1 VFLCGWLRHYQG
13 RYQEQYARFGFGHVL
28 ESIEQIANIPQLLE
42 SEKVAVR
49 PERDRS
55 MAVDPL
61 MLRELLTGN
70 AAGRTVLRA

>member
-1 VFLCGWLRHYQG
+1 VFLCGWLHHYHG
-13 RYQEQYARFGFGHVL
+13 GYQEQYARFGFGHVL

-49 PERDRS
+49 PERERS
-55 MAVDPL
+55 MTVDPQ